1 MLAFGLVMILLGAL
15 LVVIG
20 LFTAGDQGA
29 ASLLGIHMGATTVF
43 ITGMIAALLIVLG
56 LYVTR
61 WGASL
66 GLRRR
71 AERKEYAKMAEK
83 FGHGE
88 SPEA

>member
-43 ITGMIAALLIVLG
+43 ITGMIAAVLILLGI
-56 LYVTR
+56 YVTR
-61 WGASL
+61 WGAAL
-66 GLRRR
+66 NWRRR
-71 AERKEYAKMAEK
+71 QEHKEYTRMAERY
-83 FGHGE
+83 GQGNPD
-88 SPEA
+88 S